1 MSAPAAATPRY
12 HAVGLDVAAQHHA
25 LRTVRQLSGRAEPPA
40 GMRATPVSRLPL
52 LIDEPRWVRFAD
64 RCFALRAEGLYRFWN
79 WGRAAWERRDSRPHP
94 LGGRRSYG
102 CVILFRRDPL
112 ALLAALATV
121 QVHGT
126 AHNGQPVETQLAH
139 ARRGAVSLTCGEA
152 ARLAARLL
160 ADRGWRARVVG
171 ARRVTGR
178 YNTYDNGHALLE
190 FYWPRYRKWVL
201 ADTDM
206 AHVFPAGHGRRGDG
220 RRGHGYLGMR
230 EVAARIAAGEG
241 FAAQPLT
248 STPPRIDSSEAVA
261 GDFCG
266 YEQFVPGFGDDAERD
281 AWYRGMFAA
290 PYHVDGSTQVFRA
303 ATDRIRRL
311 LRRNEPGAEVLSPEA
326 WAERFYPGEVP

>member
-1 MSAPAAATPRY
+1 MSAPAAAAPRY
-12 HAVGLDVAAQHHA
+12 HAVRPDVAAQHHA
-25 LRTVRQLSGRAEPPA
+25 LRAVRQLTGRAEPPA
-40 GMRATPVSRLPL
+40 GRTATPVERLPL

-64 RCFALRAEGLYRFWN
+64 RCFPLRAEGLYRFWN
-79 WGRAAWERRDSRPHP
+79 WGRAAWDRRDSRPHP
-94 LGGRRSYG
+94 LGGRKRYG

-126 AHNGQPVETQLAH
+126 AHNGQPLETMLAH
-139 ARRGAVSLTCGEA
+139 ARRGALSLTCGEA

-160 ADRGWRARVVG
+160 TDRGWRARVVG

-190 FYWPRYRKWVL
+190 FYWPRHRKWVL

-206 AHVFPAGHGRRGDG
+206 AHVFPAGHGRGGDG
-220 RRGHGYLGMR
+220 YLNMR
-230 EVAARIAAGEG
+230 EVTARIAAGEG
-241 FAAQPLT
+241 LATQALT
-248 STPPRIDSSEAVA
+248 TTPPRIDSSEAVA

-290 PYHVDGSTQVFRA
+290 PYHVDGATQVFCA

-311 LRRNEPGAEVLSPEA
+311 LERNEPGAEVLSPAA
-326 WAERFYPGEVP
+326 WAERFYPGEVR

>member
-1 MSAPAAATPRY
+1 MSAAADTAPRY
-12 HAVGLDVAAQHHA
+12 QAVRPDVAAQHHA
-25 LRTVRQLSGRAEPPA
+25 LRTVRHLAGRAEPPP
-40 GMRATPVSRLPL
+40 GVRATPVSRLPL

-64 RCFALRAEGLYRFWN
+64 RCFPLRAEGLYRFWN

-126 AHNGQPVETQLAH
+126 AHNGQPLETMLAQ
-139 ARRGAVSLTCGEA
+139 ARRGALSLTCGEA

-160 ADRGWRARVVG
+160 IERGWRARVVG

-190 FYWPRYRKWVL
+190 LYWPRYRKWVL

-206 AHVFPAGHGRRGDG
+206 AHVFPAGD
-220 RRGHGYLGMR
+220 GYLDMR
-230 EVAARIAAGEG
+230 EVTARIAAGDG
-241 FAAQPLT
+241 FVAQPLT
-248 STPPRIDSSEAVA
+248 TTPPRIDSSEAVA

-290 PYHVDGSTQVFRA
+290 PYHVDGSTQVFCA

-311 LRRNEPGAEVLSPEA
+311 LQRNEPGAEVLSPAA
-326 WAERFYPGEVP
+326 WAERFYPGEVR